1 MILFDQL
8 NKGDRAL
15 RALAWGVLG
24 GLLVLAFGLW
34 RVQVLSRAR
43 YQESVRNQSF
53 RTVRVP
59 AMRGRILDRFGRA
72 LAENQPRYRLEVYLD
87 ELRPQFEEEYQKL
100 RRGML
105 TLRGQ
110 TLQNRPGLFARIV
123 ARFRHQR
130 PLALISRDEIDQL
143 KRTARFHVTSNVVA
157 QVSVRFGVQLA
168 LNELWL
174 YKHWREK
181 RALPMTIL
189 DHLVPSQI
197 AMITEQGWSIPGV
210 ELELQPLRSYPHGT
224 LAAHLLGHLRRDE
237 DYDDDEGRF
246 DYRLQDY
253 RGAVGLERAFD
264 SDLRGAAGAKAILV
278 NSAGYRHRQAE
289 NVLAEGQPGKTLVT
303 TLDLDLQKVA
313 ERALNSVGPETRGAV
328 VVMDLRN
335 GDVLAIGSAPS
346 FEPVQFLDG
355 ISQEEFAR
363 LYDERLRPALN
374 RATSGGYAPG
384 SIFKIVTSLAV
395 LDGGMEFDNHYIV
408 QADPERPGRGHYQ
421 LGRRSIGDTA
431 APGEYDFMRAFIKSS
446 NTYFIDHAQRL
457 GLRKV
462 LDTGHRFHLGEKT
475 GLKTGEESA
484 GFFPDYDEI
493 KNQWTQGNLAN
504 VSIGQEITVTPLQ
517 MAVLVSA
524 VANGGKFFWP
534 RVVDRLEPSLSSSF
548 EPPQTVKPGQI
559 RSEIG
564 IAAQHFERVRN
575 AMRED
580 VSNREGSG
588 HEARVEGFAV
598 CGKTGTAEVKMASQ
612 ATDKI
617 TWFASFAPFESPRYT
632 VIVMVESG
640 GSGGRTCAPVARR
653 IYQFLHDREQG
664 GARVEVASNGGSQ

>member
-8 NKGDRAL
+8 NKGDRPL
-15 RALAWGVLG
+15 RVLAWGVLG
-24 GLLVLAFGLW
+24 GMFLLTFGLW

-72 LAENQPRYRLEVYLD
+72 LADNQPRYRLEVYLD
-87 ELRPQFEEEYQKL
+87 ELRPQFEEEYQAL
-100 RRGML
+100 RRGLL

-110 TLQNRPGLFARIV
+110 NPQNRPGLFVRIV

-130 PLALISRDEIDQL
+130 PLALVSRDEIDQL

-157 QVSVRFGVQLA
+157 QVSARFGVQLT

-174 YKHWREK
+174 YKHWSEK

-189 DHLVPSQI
+189 DHLTPSQI
-197 AMITEQGWSIPGV
+197 ALITEQSWSIPGV
-210 ELELQPLRSYPHGT
+210 ELELQPLRNYPHGA
-224 LAAHLLGHLRRDE
+224 LAAHLVGHLRRDE
-237 DYDDDEGRF
+237 DYDEEERRF
-246 DYRLQDY
+246 DYRLQDF
-253 RGAVGLERAFD
+253 RGAVGLEGAFD
-264 SDLRGAAGAKAILV
+264 SDLRGTPGAKAILV
-278 NSAGYRHRQAE
+278 NSAGYRHRQGE
-289 NVLAEGQPGKTLVT
+289 KILADAQPGKTLVT

-313 ERALNSVGPETRGAV
+313 EHALSAVGPETRGAV

-346 FEPVQFLDG
+346 FEPGQFLDG
-355 ISQEEFAR
+355 ISREEFGR

-374 RATSGGYAPG
+374 RATSGSYAPG

-395 LDGGMEFDNHYIV
+395 LDGGMVFDSRYIV

-421 LGRRSIGDTA
+421 LGRRSIGDTV
-431 APGEYDFMRAFIKSS
+431 APGEYDFLRAFIKSS

-484 GFFPDYDEI
+484 GFFPEYDDI

-524 VANGGKFFWP
+524 VANGGKIFWP

-548 EPPQTVKPGQI
+548 EPPLTVKSGQI
-559 RSEIG
+559 RSEMG
-564 IAAQHFERVRN
+564 IAARHFEMVRD

-588 HEARVEGFAV
+588 HEALVEGFAV
-598 CGKTGTAEVKMASQ
+598 CGKTGTAEVKQ
-612 ATDKI
+612 GKTLIDKI

-640 GSGGRTCAPVARR
+640 GSGGKTCAPVARR
-653 IYQFLHDREQG
+653 IFQFLRDRER
-664 GARVEVASNGGSQ
+664 GAARAEVAWNGGVP